1 MRAREVKRTALVIK
15 PKQPYIQWANAL
27 DEDGVKLG
35 VDFEMEG
42 RVYLVDDASGFERDV
57 EATVA
62 PHFEFIF
69 EEELNAWHRVESEWP
84 ARRDFDTFL
93 EWFEVE
99 YHSMVIDLGRGRVR
113 TWPYWRY

>member
-15 PKQPYIQWANAL
+15 PKQPYIQWANSL

-42 RVYLVDDASGFERDV
+42 RVYLVDNASGFDLDV

-69 EEELNAWHRVESEWP
+69 EEELNAWHRVESDWP

-99 YHSMVIDLGRGRVR
+99 YHSMVIDLGHGRVR
-113 TWPYWRY
+113 TQPYWRY